1 MILDLKDTVQENW
14 SNDFMGKY
22 ILKRILLMIPVIL
35 GVVILVFTLM
45 QLTPGD
51 PAQVILGTTATDA
64 QINALRQEMG
74 LNDPYIVQL
83 GRYIYDVFIRFDFGT
98 SYISNVSITLE
109 LAQRFPKTLIFAVSG
124 MILSLVIG
132 IPLGVTAAVHQNSV
146 ADYGSMTLALI
157 GTSLPGFW
165 FALVLILF
173 FNGKLGW
180 LPAYGT
186 GGLKFWIL
194 PIASTAFAG
203 ITTMARQMRSGM
215 LEVIHSDY
223 ITMAKAKGVKK
234 CSVIYK
240 HALPNALIPVI
251 TVASMSF
258 GTSLGGTLIAETIF
272 AIPGVGVYIVNAV
285 NNRDYPVVQGGVILL
300 AITFSIIMLLTDLLI
315 AYVDPRVKAQITGG
329 KKRGRKK

>member
-1 MILDLKDTVQENW
+1 
-14 SNDFMGKY
+14 MGKY
-22 ILKRILLMIPVIL
+22 IVKRILLMIPVII
-35 GVVILVFTLM
+35 GVVILVFSLM
-45 QLTPGD
+45 QLSPGD
-51 PAQVILGTTATDA
+51 PAEVILGATASDE
-64 QINALRQEMG
+64 QINALRDEMG

-83 GRYIYDVFIRFDFGT
+83 GRYMKDVFLRFDFGT
-98 SYISNVSITLE
+98 SYISNVSISTE

-124 MILSLVIG
+124 MVLSLLIG
-132 IPLGVTAAVHQNSV
+132 IPLGVNAAVHQNSV

-165 FALVLILF
+165 FSLVLILLF
-173 FNGKLGW
+173 SGKLGW

-186 GGLKFWIL
+186 GGIKYWIL
-194 PIASTAFAG
+194 PIVSTAFAG

-234 CSVIYK
+234 RSVIYR

-300 AITFSIIMLLTDLLI
+300 AVAFSIIMLLCDLLI
-315 AYVDPRVKAQITGG
+315 AVIDPRVKAQITGG
-329 KKRGRKK
+329 RKRSRKG

>member
-1 MILDLKDTVQENW
+1 
-14 SNDFMGKY
+14 MGKY

-51 PAQVILGTTATDA
+51 PAEVILGTTATSE
-64 QINALRQEMG
+64 QIEELRGELG

-83 GRYIYDVFIRFDFGT
+83 LRYMKEVFIQFDFGT
-98 SYISNVSITLE
+98 SYISNVSISAE
-109 LAQRFPKTLIFAVSG
+109 LATRYPYTLVFAVAG
-124 MILSLVIG
+124 MVLSLGIG
-132 IPLGVTAAVHQNSV
+132 IPLGVNAAVHQNSI
-146 ADYGSMTLALI
+146 ADYGTMAIALI

-165 FALVLILF
+165 FALVLILLF
-173 FNGKLGW
+173 SSKLGW
-180 LPAYGT
+180 LPAYGV
-186 GGLKFWIL
+186 GGIQYWIM
-194 PIASTAFAG
+194 PIISTAFAG

-223 ITMAKAKGVKK
+223 ITMAKSKGDEKK
-234 CSVIYK
+234 SVIYK

-285 NNRDYPVVQGGVILL
+285 NNRDYPVVQGGVIIL
-300 AITFSIIMLLTDLLI
+300 AITFSIIMLLCDLVI
-315 AYVDPRVKAQITGG
+315 AAVDPRVKAQITGG
-329 KKRGRKK
+329 KKRGKKK

>member
-1 MILDLKDTVQENW
+1 
-14 SNDFMGKY
+14 
-22 ILKRILLMIPVIL
+22 MIPVIL

-51 PAQVILGTTATDA
+51 PAEVILGTTATA
-64 QINALRQEMG
+64 EQINDLREEMG

-83 GRYIYDVFIRFDFGT
+83 GRYLKSVFIDFDFGT
-98 SYISNVSITLE
+98 SYISNIPITSE
-109 LAQRFPKTLIFAVSG
+109 LAVRFPKTLIFAVAG
-124 MILSLVIG
+124 MVLSLLIG
-132 IPLGVTAAVHQNSV
+132 IPLGVTAAVHQNSI
-146 ADYGSMTLALI
+146 ADYGTMTLALI

-173 FNGKLGW
+173 FSGKMGW
-180 LPAYGT
+180 LPAYGI
-186 GGLKFWIL
+186 GGIEYWIL
-194 PIASTAFAG
+194 PIASTAVAG

-223 ITMAKAKGVKK
+223 ITMAKSKGVKK
-234 CSVIYK
+234 RSVIYK

-272 AIPGVGVYIVNAV
+272 SIPGVGVYIVNAV

-300 AITFSIIMLLTDLLI
+300 AVTFSLIMLVCDLLI
-315 AYVDPRVKAQITGG
+315 AAVDPRVKAQITGG
-329 KKRGRKK
+329 KKRGKKK